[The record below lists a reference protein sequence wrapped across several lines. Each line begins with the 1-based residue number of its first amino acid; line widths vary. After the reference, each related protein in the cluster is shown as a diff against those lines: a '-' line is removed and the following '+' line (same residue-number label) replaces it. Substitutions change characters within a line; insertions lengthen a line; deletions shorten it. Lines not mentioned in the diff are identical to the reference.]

1 MSRSTATTG
10 PEPAGPTGPSR
21 TFIIGNLAAC
31 SLLWGSSYLFIKL
44 LAGEVTP
51 WAIAA
56 GRGLLGAA
64 TLALYVAARGQNPL
78 PRRHEIRHW
87 LVLGTT
93 NGWLPNVLVAYALIQ
108 LASGPA
114 AMIQAA
120 GPLVTALFAHLLFAE
135 ERLSRRRLGGILVG
149 MVGVAVLIGPRL
161 IEGGGTALSV
171 LAMVGVVLSYACAN
185 LYTRAVPP
193 QAGDPIRL
201 ALGQQMVSGSGALL
215 LTLIVSGWGALA
227 ALTPHWQAVLALGV
241 LATALPVTIFMRL
254 IRAAGPTRAAM
265 TGYLVP
271 AVAAVL
277 GVLVLGE
284 TLELRQITGGC
295 IILVGVFLVSTAPAG
310 GRDR

>member
-1 MSRSTATTG
+1 MSRSTATIA
-10 PEPAGPTGPSR
+10 PEPAGPAGPSK
-21 TFIIGNLAAC
+21 TFIVGNLAAC
-31 SLLWGSSYLFIKL
+31 SFFWGCSYLFIKL
-44 LAGEVTP
+44 MAGDVVP

-56 GRGLLGAA
+56 CRGLLGAA
-64 TLALYVAARGQNPL
+64 TLALFVAARGQSPL

-87 LVLGTT
+87 LVLGTC

-120 GPLVTALFAHLLFAE
+120 GPLVTALFAHLLFSE

-149 MVGVAVLIGPRL
+149 MAGVAILIGPRL
-161 IEGGGTALSV
+161 AEGGGTALSL
-171 LAMVGVVLSYACAN
+171 LAMVGATLSYACAN

-193 QAGDPIRL
+193 RAGDPIRL

-215 LTLIVSGWGALA
+215 LTLIFSGAGALA
-227 ALTPHWQAVLALGV
+227 ALVPHWQAALALGV
-241 LATALPVTIFMRL
+241 LATALPVTFFMRL
-254 IRAAGPTRAAM
+254 IRAAGPTRAAV

-271 AVAAVL
+271 AVAAVM

-284 TLELRQITGGC
+284 TLELRQIIGGC
-295 IILVGVFLVSTAPAG
+295 IILAGVFLVSTAPAG
-310 GRDR
+310 GRAR

>member
-1 MSRSTATTG
+1 MSRSTATTA
-10 PEPAGPTGPSR
+10 PEPSGPPGPSR
-21 TFIIGNLAAC
+21 AFIVGNLAVC
-31 SLLWGSSYLFIKL
+31 SFLWGSSYLFIKL
-44 LAGEVTP
+44 MAGDVAP

-64 TLALYVAARGQNPL
+64 TLALFVAARGQSPL
-78 PRRHEIRHW
+78 PRRHELRHW

-120 GPLVTALFAHLLFAE
+120 GPLVTALFAHVLFSE
-135 ERLSRRRLGGILVG
+135 EQLSRRRLGGILVG
-149 MVGVAVLIGPRL
+149 MAGVAILIGPRL
-161 IEGGGTALSV
+161 AEGGGTALSL
-171 LAMVGVVLSYACAN
+171 LAMVGATLSYTCAN

-193 QAGDPIRL
+193 RAGDPIRL
-201 ALGQQMVSGSGALL
+201 ALGQQMVSGTGALL
-215 LTLIVSGWGALA
+215 LTLAISGWGALL
-227 ALTPHWQAVLALGV
+227 ALAPHWQAALALGV
-241 LATALPVTIFMRL
+241 FATAMPVAFFMRL

-271 AVAAVL
+271 AVAVAM

-284 TLELRQITGGC
+284 ALELRQIIGGC
-295 IILVGVFLVSTAPAG
+295 IILAGVFLVSTAPAG
-310 GRDR
+310 GRAG

>member
-1 MSRSTATTG
+1 MATTAPEAPASLEPSRS
-10 PEPAGPTGPSR
+10 
-21 TFIIGNLAAC
+21 FIAVH
-31 SLLWGSSYLFIKL
+31 LLVTSIFWVSSFLFIKL
-44 LAGEVTP
+44 MAGEVAP

-64 TLALYVAARGQNPL
+64 TLALFVAVRGQSPL

-135 ERLSRRRLGGILVG
+135 ERLSRRRLTGILVG
-149 MVGVAVLIGPRL
+149 MAGVAILIGPRL
-161 IEGGGTALSV
+161 VDGGGTALSV
-171 LAMVGVVLSYACAN
+171 LAMVGVMLSYACAN

-215 LTLIVSGWGALA
+215 LTLAFSGGAALA
-227 ALTPHWQAVLALGV
+227 ALAPHWQAVLALGV
-241 LATALPVTIFMRL
+241 FATALPVTIFMRL

-284 TLELRQITGGC
+284 TLELRQIIGGC
-295 IILVGVFLVSTAPAG
+295 IILAGVFLVSTAPAG
-310 GRDR
+310 GRTR

>member
-1 MSRSTATTG
+1 MSKSTATTA
-10 PEPAGPTGPSR
+10 PEPSGPVGPSR
-21 TFIIGNLAAC
+21 TFIVGNLAVC
-31 SLLWGSSYLFIKL
+31 SFLWGSSYLFIKL
-44 LAGEVTP
+44 MAGDVAP

-56 GRGLLGAA
+56 CRGLLGAA
-64 TLALYVAARGQNPL
+64 TLALFVAARSQSPL

-87 LVLGTT
+87 LVLGTC

-120 GPLVTALFAHLLFAE
+120 GPLVTALFAHFLFSE
-135 ERLSRRRLGGILVG
+135 EHLSRRRLGGILVG
-149 MVGVAVLIGPRL
+149 MAGVAILIGPRL
-161 IEGGGTALSV
+161 IEGGGTALSL
-171 LAMVGVVLSYACAN
+171 LAMVGATLSYACAN

-193 QAGDPIRL
+193 RAGDPIRL
-201 ALGQQMVSGSGALL
+201 ALGQQMVSGTGALL
-215 LTLIVSGWGALA
+215 LTLTFSGWGALL
-227 ALTPHWQAVLALGV
+227 ALAPHWQAALALGV
-241 LATALPVTIFMRL
+241 FATAMPVAFFMRL

-284 TLELRQITGGC
+284 TLELRQIIGGC
-295 IILVGVFLVSTAPAG
+295 IILAGVFLVSTAPAG
-310 GRDR
+310 GRAR

>member
-1 MSRSTATTG
+1 MSKSTATTA
-10 PEPAGPTGPSR
+10 PEPVSPTGPSKA
-21 TFIIGNLAAC
+21 FIVGNLAAC

-44 LAGEVTP
+44 MAGEVSP

-64 TLALYVAARGQNPL
+64 TLALYVAARGQSPL
-78 PRRHEIRHW
+78 PRRHELRHW
-87 LVLGTT
+87 LVLGTC

-120 GPLVTALFAHLLFAE
+120 GPLVTALFAHVLFSE
-135 ERLSRRRLGGILVG
+135 ERLGRRRLAGILVG
-149 MVGVAVLIGPRL
+149 MAGVAILIGPRL
-161 IEGGGTALSV
+161 AEGGGTALSL
-171 LAMVGVVLSYACAN
+171 LAMVGATLSYACAN

-193 QAGDPIRL
+193 RAGDPIRL

-215 LTLIVSGWGALA
+215 LTLIFSGGAALA
-227 ALTPHWQAVLALGV
+227 ALAPHWQAVLALGV
-241 LATALPVTIFMRL
+241 LATALPVTFFMRL

-271 AVAAVL
+271 AVAAGM

-284 TLELRQITGGC
+284 TLELRQIIGGC
-295 IILVGVFLVSTAPAG
+295 IILVGVFLVSMAPAG
-310 GRDR
+310 GRAK